1 MFDLSVLFS
10 MICMAII
17 IMILNHRL
25 HRLID
30 KVAEH
35 ELFIDG
41 MFALYGEKI
50 NEDMNKHIKKK
61 IKTLKDLK
69 KKDLI

>member
-17 IMILNHRL
+17 IMILNHKI

-50 NEDMNKHIKKK
+50 NKDMNKHIQNK
-61 IKTLKDLK
+61 IKTLKNLK
-69 KKDLI
+69 KDE

>member
-10 MICMAII
+10 MISMAII
-17 IMILNHRL
+17 IMTLNHKIHRL
-25 HRLID
+25 HD

-50 NEDMNKHIKKK
+50 NKDMNKHIQNK
-61 IKTLKDLK
+61 IKTLKNLK
-69 KKDLI
+69 KGE